1 MNARLRRALVIVL
14 WTITACVGFAVL
26 LGLAAL
32 IILPSPWFRD
42 KVRDRLVSEIQRST
56 GGRVDIGVFNFDW
69 NSLTAEVTPFIVH
82 GSEPANE
89 APLLRAE
96 SVRVGLRVVS
106 MLKRDIDIAFLV
118 VEQPRVNLLVG
129 KDGITNLPVPK
140 LQRKHAKDP
149 IEELLDVAVG
159 DISLRNGE
167 LHIGDRTLPL
177 DFRGRYLTATLSYD
191 RNGPA
196 YNTTLNIREASAAGQ
211 TKLPANFSVASQLRL
226 LKDRMEVQSARL
238 TMRES
243 SIDSSGSIVNL
254 KAPVVN
260 ADVVAN
266 GAMSELGP
274 LFGIPQ
280 PRRGQVNFT
289 GKVSYEP
296 AGELVVKGRLTGQHF
311 DVRQDRVSLQ
321 NISVAANVDLHN
333 RDLQLRDVTIHALDG
348 VFHGAVDVT
357 RSEHFRANGV
367 FNDVSLVSLSRA
379 AGLRNANFSGKISGP
394 AEITGR
400 LANGLRDT
408 KVTGHFQIAAVQG
421 GVPAQGAVEV
431 AWDQRTNAV
440 QLGPS
445 QVALPHT
452 RLQVQG
458 TPGQTLTV
466 RMESTDLNELKPAI
480 EMATD
485 KPAEELPI
493 SLSSNGSA
501 VFDGTVAG
509 PLANPVI
516 NGQVVLTGFH
526 AADQSF
532 DRLTATV
539 NANASGAKATAFAV
553 TQGTLRVAGN
563 GEIALDQWKPV
574 PASDVRAELK
584 VEGASIAT
592 FLKQAKQ
599 NLPIAGFVS
608 GQASVSGT
616 YGAPTAN
623 MHVGVENPVLYD
635 EHFERFTADIKYS
648 GSGVEVTNGALIGG
662 TDRVLV
668 SGAYRHSTSDLKNGS
683 LRFNVTTRGWRLQ
696 DIRALEKQRP
706 GLQGRIHAEV
716 VGLANVRAGEIL
728 PSSVNGTIRVADL
741 SMDKRPLG
749 NVVID
754 THTTGERL
762 TFALQGD
769 FRKSEL
775 TGKGEFRLA
784 GDYPGSG
791 EMDLAPIKFSTVRDL
806 VLTTAGNEPL
816 PADGTLRAHMTF
828 SGPAMKPQLLQAHID
843 VPELSILPSRS
854 SFTRRQQNE
863 LTLKN
868 QGPIVLDYD
877 GKTLH
882 VRSAHLV
889 GPETDLRAAGSIMLR
904 EKNSSADIKIG
915 GNVNLGMVQDLN
927 RDIVSSGSAV
937 ISASVRGSLQDP
949 QFGGQMEFKNA
960 SLYFAD
966 FPNGLD
972 NLTGTVTFD
981 ERRAT
986 IERLTA
992 NTGGGEL
999 VLSGFLGFGK
1009 NETIYR
1015 LAARADRVRIRYPEG
1030 VSATANAALS
1040 LTGTSAHSLLSGV
1053 ITLAR
1058 AGFNP
1063 KSDIGGILASTPAQ
1077 VAGPLTTNEF
1087 LRNMSLDV
1095 RVESVP
1101 NLQFQTSLTA
1111 NIQADADLRLH
1122 GTAAKPTVLGR
1133 ITVSRGDIEFFGN
1146 KYTITRGEIGFF
1158 NPVTIDPVLDI
1169 NLETHAR
1176 GVLVAITLNG
1186 TMKKLNFS
1194 YRSDPPLQ
1202 SNEIIALLA
1211 MGRAPGTNSSLASS
1225 QTVSNTSSL
1234 NSGNSLV
1241 GQAVANPVSN
1251 RLQRFFGVS
1260 RLKIDPQLTGLS
1272 AIPQARLTVEQQ
1284 VSRDITLTYVTNLAQ
1299 ANQQIIRL
1307 EWNLSRTWSVVAVR
1321 EENGVFGVDFFFK
1334 KRVR

>member
-1 MNARLRRALVIVL
+1 MKAQLRRVLVIIL
-14 WTITACVGFAVL
+14 WTITVCVGLAVL
-26 LGLAAL
+26 LGLAAV

-42 KVRDRLVSEIQRST
+42 KVRDRLVSEIERST
-56 GGRVDIGVFNFDW
+56 GGRADVGVFNFDW
-69 NSLTAEVTPFIVH
+69 NTLTAEVTPLVVH
-82 GSEPANE
+82 GSEPASE

-96 SVRVGLRVVS
+96 SVRVGLRIVS
-106 MLKRDIDIAFLV
+106 MLKRDVDIAFLV

-129 KDGITNLPVPK
+129 RDGITNLPVPK
-140 LQRKHAKDP
+140 LQRKADKNP
-149 IEELLDVAVG
+149 VEELLKLAIA

-167 LHIGDRTLPL
+167 LHIGDQRLPL

-196 YNTTLNIREASAAGQ
+196 YNTTLNVRVATAAGQ

-226 LKDRMEVQSARL
+226 RKDRVDVQNARL

-243 SIDSSGSIVNL
+243 SLDASGSVVDL

-280 PRRGQVNFT
+280 PRTGQVNFT
-289 GKVSYEP
+289 GKVSYKPSE
-296 AGELVVKGRLTGQHF
+296 EFLVRGRLTGQHF
-311 DVRQDRVSLQ
+311 DVRQNRVNLQNVSL
-321 NISVAANVDLHN
+321 AANVELHN
-333 RDLQLRDVTIHALDG
+333 LDLRMRDVTIHALDG
-348 VFHGAVDVT
+348 VFHGAVDISK
-357 RSEHFRANGV
+357 SEHFRANGV
-367 FNDVSLVSLSRA
+367 LNNLSLVSLSRA

-408 KVTGHFQIAAVQG
+408 KVAGHFQIAAEQG
-421 GVPAQGAVEV
+421 GVPVQGTVEV
-431 AWDQRTNAV
+431 AWDQRTNTV
-440 QLGPS
+440 QLGQS
-445 QVALPHT
+445 QIALPHT
-452 RLQVQG
+452 RVNVQG
-458 TPGQTLTV
+458 TPGQTLAV

-480 EMATD
+480 ELATD

-493 SLSSNGSA
+493 TLSSNGSA

-509 PLANPVI
+509 PLTNPVLS
-516 NGQVVLTGFH
+516 GQVVLTAFH

-539 NANASGAKATAFAV
+539 NASASGAKATAFALA
-553 TQGTLRVAGN
+553 QGPLRVAGT
-563 GEIALDQWKPV
+563 GEIALEQWKPV
-574 PASDVRAELK
+574 PTSDLKAELK

-592 FLKQAKQ
+592 FLKEAKQ
-599 NLPIAGFVS
+599 NLPIAGFAS
-608 GQASVSGT
+608 GQASVAGT
-616 YGAPTAN
+616 FGAPTAN
-623 MHVGVENPVLYD
+623 MHVGVEKPVLYD
-635 EHFERFTADIKYS
+635 EHFDRFTADIRYS

-668 SGAYRHSTSDLKNGS
+668 SGGYRYSTSDLKNGS
-683 LRFNVTTRGWRLQ
+683 LRFNVTTRGWKLQ

-716 VGLANVRAGEIL
+716 VGLANVRNGEVL
-728 PSSVNGTIRVADL
+728 PSVVNGTVRVADL
-741 SMDKRPLG
+741 TMDQRPLG
-749 NVVID
+749 NVVVD
-754 THTTGERL
+754 SHTAGEKL
-762 TFALQGD
+762 TFVLKGD
-769 FRKSEL
+769 FRGSEL

-791 EMDLAPIKFSTVRDL
+791 EMDLASIKLSTLKDL
-806 VLTTAGNEPL
+806 VLTNAGTEPL

-828 SGPAMKPQLLQAHID
+828 TGPAMTPQSIQAHID

-863 LTLKN
+863 LAVKSE
-868 QGPIVLDYD
+868 GPITLDYD

-904 EKNSSADIKIG
+904 EKNSSADIKIS

-937 ISASVRGSLQDP
+937 INASVRGSLQDP
-949 QFGGQMEFKNA
+949 QFGGSMELKNA

-992 NTGGGEL
+992 NTGGGDL
-999 VLSGFLGFGK
+999 VLTGFVGFSRS
-1009 NETIYR
+1009 EAIYR

-1063 KSDIGGILASTPAQ
+1063 KSDIGGILASSPTA
-1077 VAGPLTTNEF
+1077 VAAPVTTNEF

-1095 RVESVP
+1095 RIESVP

-1111 NIQADADLRLH
+1111 NIQADADLRIH

-1158 NPVTIDPVLDI
+1158 NPVTIDPVLDV
-1169 NLETHAR
+1169 NLETRAR

-1186 TMKKLNFS
+1186 TLKKLNFS

-1211 MGRAPGTNSSLASS
+1211 MGRAPGTNSTLASS
-1225 QTVSNTSSL
+1225 QTISNTSSL
-1234 NSGNSLV
+1234 NAGNSLV